1 MKRQYLLVL
10 LSTICFGCQ
19 SKKPT
24 PAVDKSFGKSFQEE
38 LILADSGSII
48 SIPEGIFGFDRSISL
63 DGISHITIKGAGKE
77 KSILSF
83 INQKDGAEGMLIKAD
98 NITLEDFTIQDSKG
112 DALKLQDSKNV
123 VIRNLKTT
131 WTQGAKSTNGGYGIY
146 PVACNNVLI
155 EDCEASY
162 ASDAGIYIGQ
172 SNLVII
178 RNNLAH
184 HNVAGIEI
192 ENSRD
197 VEAYNNIAENNT
209 GGLLIFDMPGLPQAN
224 GARVKVH
231 HNISRNNNFENFA
244 PEGGVVATLPPGNGM
259 VIIAHRD
266 VEVYENEITGYK
278 TLGLGII
285 SWYFTERPLDL
296 KNGFDPYYKN
306 VYVHDNIFKRKK
318 AIPDLTKEFGQMVNA
333 LFFAKPQDILIDGI
347 FDPNDPTNPLCLKDN
362 GNELR
367 FANLNAE
374 TAKGISD
381 LKKLLDHKIEVFNCE
396 QTAFEVE
403 PATIALNA
411 E

>member
-1 MKRQYLLVL
+1 MNNRHYSLVILVL
-10 LSTICFGCQ
+10 LLGACQ
-19 SKKPT
+19 SKG
-24 PAVDKSFGKSFQEE
+24 PAIVADGSFEKVFQEQ
-38 LILADSGSII
+38 LILADSGSTIT
-48 SIPEGIFGFDRSISL
+48 IPEGIYSFDRSISL

-83 INQKDGAEGMLIKAD
+83 MNQKDGAEGMLIKAD
-98 NITLEDFTIQDSKG
+98 DITLEGFTIQDSEG

-123 VIRNLKTT
+123 IIRDIGTT

-146 PVACNNVLI
+146 PVACTNVLI
-155 EDCEASY
+155 EHCEASY
-162 ASDAGIYIGQ
+162 ASDAGIYVGQ
-172 SNLVII
+172 SNLVVM

-197 VEAYNNIAENNT
+197 VDAYDNIAEFNT

-231 HNISRNNNFENFA
+231 NNISRDNNFENFA

-259 VIIAHRD
+259 VILAHRD
-266 VEVYENEITGYK
+266 IEVYENEITDYK
-278 TLGLGII
+278 TVGIAII
-285 SWYFTERPLDL
+285 SWFFTERPFDL

-306 VYVHDNIFKRKK
+306 VYVHDNLLTRKK
-318 AIPDLTKEFGQMVNA
+318 AIPDLTKQFGQMVNA
-333 LFFAKPQDILIDGI
+333 LFFAKPQDIIVDGI
-347 FDPNDPTNPLCLKDN
+347 FDPNDTTNPLCLQNN
-362 GNELR
+362 GEDLR

-381 LKKLLDHKIEVFNCE
+381 LKKLLDHKLERFNCE
-396 QTAFEVE
+396 QADFVVQAPEH
-403 PATIALNA
+403 L
-411 E
+411 